1 MSHHGFKLNF
11 AVDHEL
17 LTIFIETLTGS
28 TFEMVVTPIDSIASI
43 KAKIQRTEGVL
54 VSQQHLLYNMQELD
68 DQSTVQ
74 DYGIQDGSTIKLVL
88 SMRGGPLGTARRVLP
103 LDDVVKEFV
112 ELERNDIEDLPPGS
126 KLAII
131 VFRDDD
137 SVNMFRVL
145 EHNDG
150 SFSPLSPSSTNI
162 ASTKT
167 GDPKQGPSNNV
178 VKSMNDNLKTKNKME
193 DLKFQLEALSLQKK
207 PDNSKNIDEELS
219 SVTSRFPPIKINQSS
234 NSSKEQCAAAPALSQ
249 VPVLPQ
255 ISTAAAMPPPP
266 QFRPRSSPATT
277 GKLTGEQICQIL
289 SDAGKHRSQLLSSHC
304 TSSTINRLPQS
315 STSDMM
321 DYDAWSSRGGGGGGV
336 SGSGSGGKTGS
347 SLALYSPGPP
357 SRSLLNPLLSENN
370 ILAAHTP
377 SAQTKKLPVNEYK
390 VVTPTSTSSMYKLS
404 PIASAAST
412 PSTSN
417 SVATPTPPSS
427 QATESTLAVKKKST
441 SRSRC
446 SQCNKK
452 LNISATYTCRCERL
466 FCSKHRYSEAHAC
479 TYDYKKEGK
488 KQIAEANP
496 LVTAPKITKF

>member
-43 KAKIQRTEGVL
+43 KAKIQRMEGIL

-145 EHNDG
+145 EHTDG

-162 ASTKT
+162 SSNKT
-167 GDPKQGPSNNV
+167 GDPKQGPSNSV
-178 VKSMNDNLKTKNKME
+178 VKSMSDNLKTKNKME

-207 PDNSKNIDEELS
+207 SDNSTNNAEDS
-219 SVTSRFPPIKINQSS
+219 SLTSRFPPIKINQYS
-234 NSSKEQCAAAPALSQ
+234 NSSKEQCAAIPALSQ

-255 ISTAAAMPPPP
+255 ISTAAAMPPTS
-266 QFRPRSSPATT
+266 QLRPRSSPATS

-336 SGSGSGGKTGS
+336 SGSGAGGKTGS

-357 SRSLLNPLLSENN
+357 SRSMLNPLLSENN
-370 ILAAHTP
+370 ILAAST
-377 SAQTKKLPVNEYK
+377 QTKKLPVNEYK
-390 VVTPTSTSSMYKLS
+390 VVTPSSTSSMYKLS
-404 PIASAAST
+404 PITSAAST
-412 PSTSN
+412 PNTSN
-417 SVATPTPPSS
+417 SSVATSS
-427 QATESTLAVKKKST
+427 QATENTLAVKKKST

-452 LNISATYTCRCERL
+452 LNISGTYTCRCERL